1 MANKEEY
8 NPSAAAIYGA
18 AFFSVLLGL
27 IGAVINLTA
36 TAVTS
41 VPKLPDEDKIDTTAV
56 YFVKGTE
63 RKGSGWKNKRASFA
77 GGRKGTVSV
86 SEGELNVWARATF
99 KPKPKAEKEPGSSLL
114 GIRVIP
120 SPPNFKIEG
129 DSLQIASVI
138 NIPLVGKS
146 RSFMYQVKG
155 SFKEKGGVQVFV
167 PSKSSIG
174 SCPIPVLSRFF
185 FNFLAGSFYEHDE
198 YASLNP
204 SWAKLG
210 SLTLKESE
218 LVLAVQ

>member
-1 MANKEEY
+1 MAKKEEY
-8 NPSAAAIYGA
+8 NPSAAAVYGA
-18 AFFSVLLGL
+18 AFVSVLLGL
-27 IGAVINLTA
+27 TGAVINLTA

-41 VPKLPDEDKIDTTAV
+41 VPELPKEEKIDATAV

-77 GGRKGTVSV
+77 SGRTVSV
-86 SEGELNVWARATF
+86 SEGELNVWARTTF
-99 KPKPKAEKEPGSSLL
+99 KPKPKAEKEPGSALL

-129 DSLQIASVI
+129 DSLQIASAI

-155 SFKEKGGVQVFV
+155 TFKEKGGVQVFV

-174 SCPIPVLSRFF
+174 SCPIPILSNFF
-185 FNFLAGSFYEHDE
+185 FNFLAGSFYSHDE
-198 YASLNP
+198 YAALIS

-210 SLTLKESE
+210 SLTLKEAE
-218 LVLAVQ
+218 LTLTIP